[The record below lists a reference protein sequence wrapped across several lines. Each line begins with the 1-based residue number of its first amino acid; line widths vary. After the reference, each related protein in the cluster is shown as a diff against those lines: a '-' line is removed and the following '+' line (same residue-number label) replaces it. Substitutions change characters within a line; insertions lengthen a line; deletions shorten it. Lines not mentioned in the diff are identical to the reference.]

1 MQSCEL
7 AGLRH
12 SSLLGVTRP
21 AVAVMLLTFGS
32 VTAQRGT
39 PPCAPRD
46 LKSMGL
52 TAAAAALTN
61 TSPGRLRM
69 CTGRQSK
76 EHVAPM
82 RLLRRKHSSSH
93 RQTHRT
99 GMGKSVSSC
108 STEGGPTD
116 RMTAACMVPCSVC
129 VSGLKLLPILWLLT
143 ASGMPYVQGSKV
155 DPDQIFELATRGDNT
170 LTTTAGNQRSSTS
183 AN

>member
-82 RLLRRKHSSSH
+82 ETVKEEAQQQS
-93 RQTHRT
+93 
-99 GMGKSVSSC
+99 
-108 STEGGPTD
+108 PTNTPY
-116 RMTAACMVPCSVC
+116 RHGEVC
-129 VSGLKLLPILWLLT
+129 LQL
-143 ASGMPYVQGSKV
+143 QH
-155 DPDQIFELATRGDNT
+155 
-170 LTTTAGNQRSSTS
+170 
-183 AN
+183 